1 MPEANF
7 NEISMPSGIDF
18 SKLSRAEL
26 LALGTEEEVKT
37 ALATLSNEECHALLY
52 DWDWFWSR
60 PSQRPPEDPY
70 WVYWLLRSGRGFGK
84 TRTGAEFIRAQAKA
98 GITPLA

>member
-1 MPEANF
+1 
-7 NEISMPSGIDF
+7 MPSGIDF

-52 DWDWFWSR
+52 DWDFNAR
-60 PSQRPPEDPY
+60 TKQKLPPGA
-70 WVYWLLRSGRGFGK
+70 WLYWLILAGRGFGK
-84 TRTGAEFIRAQAKA
+84 TRTGAETVGSRWSWLTADQ
-98 GITPLA
+98 